1 MGLLS
6 AAGYLVLLSSLFTH
20 GAFES
25 VNHYESV
32 KDSHS
37 HASLEVRPDN
47 RQHLV
52 GEKFT
57 LRCSVNAGNSTGW
70 ILRRRQ
76 GAKRRSG
83 CLQLNGTESIDR
95 PEECHFSDIDSKNS
109 GLYWCE
115 NTAENKTSN
124 IININ
129 VVYGTVILLM
139 STLRPVMKENS
150 TDDSDD
156 EKPYTGTLVWVSG
169 LCITLVLLVL
179 LPVLWL
185 LFPGFREKLHVCPN
199 KAFRRE
205 RVPQEMPKTKQ
216 DVTEIQWDLP
226 WMEMENLLDKQ
237 QNPGR

>member
-6 AAGYLVLLSSLFTH
+6 AAGYLVLLSSLFTL

-25 VNHYESV
+25 VNQSESV

-37 HASLEVRPDN
+37 DASLEVRPDS
-47 RQHLV
+47 RQHLR
-52 GEKFT
+52 GEWFT

-70 ILRRRQ
+70 ILRGLQ
-76 GAKRRSG
+76 GAQTRSG
-83 CLQLNGTESIDR
+83 CLQLNGTQSIDR
-95 PEECHFSDIDSKNS
+95 PEECHFIDIDSKNS
-109 GLYWCE
+109 GLYWCK

-124 IININ
+124 TINIT
-129 VVYGTVILLM
+129 VVYDVNFL
-139 STLRPVMKENS
+139 STLPPVMKENS
-150 TDDSDD
+150 TADSED

-169 LCITLVLLVL
+169 LCIILVLLVL

-185 LFPGFREKLHVCPN
+185 LFPCFREKLHVCPN
-199 KAFRRE
+199 GAFRRE
-205 RVPQEMPKTKQ
+205 RIQQEIPKTKQ

-237 QNPGR
+237 HNSGR

>member
-6 AAGYLVLLSSLFTH
+6 TAGYLVLLSSLFTH

-25 VNHYESV
+25 VNQYESV

-37 HASLEVRPDN
+37 DASLEVRPDN
-47 RQHLV
+47 RQHLR
-52 GEKFT
+52 GGKFT

-70 ILRRRQ
+70 ILRRLQ
-76 GAKRRSG
+76 GAKTRSG
-83 CLQLNGTESIDR
+83 CLQMNGTESIDR
-95 PEECHFSDIDSKNS
+95 PEECHFIDIDSKNS

-124 IININ
+124 TINIT
-129 VVYGTVILLM
+129 VVYGTVILL

-156 EKPYTGTLVWVSG
+156 EQPYTGTLVWVSV
-169 LCITLVLLVL
+169 LSIILVLLVL
-179 LPVLWL
+179 LSVLWL

-199 KAFRRE
+199 GAFRRE
-205 RVPQEMPKTKQ
+205 RVQQEMPKTKQ

-226 WMEMENLLDKQ
+226 WMEIDNLLDKQ